1 MPAGFAS
8 AARALELP
16 TSPLSEDNSPRP
28 FGPSSSSLPPWAQN
42 NNTNNGGGSNRR
54 PSTATRR
61 LSTPYSR
68 TDRTPF
74 GRRIVQYS
82 LSLINKSLRLFYS
95 LTPMQQ
101 ALAVLAGIAS
111 LAMTIVF
118 LIYSHRIFAWLQPI
132 AVGWRALPAG
142 WLIIFAMTFV
152 CAFPPMIGYSTTLTI
167 AGFVY
172 GFPGGW
178 PVVAA
183 ATVAGSTVAFIASRT
198 VLSRY
203 VHSLIG
209 SDKRFV
215 ALGQILRRDG
225 VFVLAAV
232 RLCPLPF
239 SLSNG
244 FLATIP
250 SISPAGFAVATA
262 LASPKIFIHI
272 FIGSRMAKLAES
284 GDAMSLGDKFINYT
298 SMALGGIL
306 GTVLGL
312 VIYRR
317 TMARAEE
324 LMREDGMS
332 AENGEDGSFL
342 NGRRSSDGRPGG
354 HGRGG
359 GSGRLGSFSG
369 PGVDYADLDDADMRD
384 PDELDAALMD
394 ADDISL
400 WAADGVAHQVYKDD
414 DGSTSTSS
422 SRSSAENKSRD
433 APKRSASS
441 ASTSSRSRP
450 EQGRNSKDPRK
461 SPRTN
466 GEADSTIRAAR

>member
-1 MPAGFAS
+1 MPAGYAS

-16 TSPLSEDNSPRP
+16 TSPLSEDATSPRP
-28 FGPSSSSLPPWAQN
+28 LDRSDSNLPLWARSSNSS
-42 NNTNNGGGSNRR
+42 NGGGGARR
-54 PSTATRR
+54 PGTAVRR

-68 TDRTPF
+68 PDRTPF
-74 GRRIVQYS
+74 GRRILQYS
-82 LSLINKSLRLFYS
+82 LGMLNKALRLFYS
-95 LTPMQQ
+95 LTPVQQ
-101 ALAVLAGIAS
+101 ALAVLAG
-111 LAMTIVF
+111 LATVAVSIVF

-142 WLIIFAMTFV
+142 WLIIFAMTFAA
-152 CAFPPMIGYSTTLTI
+152 AFPPMIGYSTCLTI
-167 AGFVY
+167 SGFVY

-178 PVVAA
+178 PVSAI
-183 ATVAGSTVAFIASRT
+183 ATVAGSTAAFIASRT

-203 VHSLIG
+203 VHALIG

-250 SISPAGFAVATA
+250 SIGPVGFAAATA

-284 GDAMSLGDKFINYT
+284 GDTMGLGDKIINYA
-298 SMALGGIL
+298 SMVFGGVL

-324 LMREDGMS
+324 LMREDGA
-332 AENGEDGSFL
+332 AEDGEAGSFL
-342 NGRRSSDGRPGG
+342 NNTGG
-354 HGRGG
+354 HNSRGGSSGG
-359 GSGRLGSFSG
+359 GSGGGRMGGFSG
-369 PGVDYADLDDADMRD
+369 PGVDYADLDDATELQD
-384 PDELDAALMD
+384 PDVLDAALMD

-400 WAADGVAHQVYKDD
+400 WAADGVSDQVYRDD
-414 DGSTSTSS
+414 DGRRSASSS
-422 SRSSAENKSRD
+422 SRSGSSQDSPVQATNPR
-433 APKRSASS
+433 RSPVSG
-441 ASTSSRSRP
+441 RSD
-450 EQGRNSKDPRK
+450 E
-461 SPRTN
+461 
-466 GEADSTIRAAR
+466 EADSTIRAVR

>member
-1 MPAGFAS
+1 MPAGYAS

-16 TSPLSEDNSPRP
+16 TSPLSDDNSPRP
-28 FGPSSSSLPPWAQN
+28 FGPSDSSSLPPWAQN

-54 PSTATRR
+54 PGTATRR

-68 TDRTPF
+68 PDRTPF

-82 LSLINKSLRLFYS
+82 LSLLNKSLRLFYS

-101 ALAVLAGIAS
+101 ALAVLAGLAS
-111 LAMTIVF
+111 LAMTVVF

-183 ATVAGSTVAFIASRT
+183 ATVAGSTTAFIASRT
-198 VLSRY
+198 VLSQY

-250 SISPAGFAVATA
+250 SISPAGFAAATA
-262 LASPKIFIHI
+262 LSSPKIFIHI

-312 VIYRR
+312 VIYKR

-332 AENGEDGSFL
+332 AENGEDGAFL
-342 NGRRSSDGRPGG
+342 NGRRRSSSDGRRPG
-354 HGRGG
+354 
-359 GSGRLGSFSG
+359 GRLGNFSG

-400 WAADGVAHQVYKDD
+400 WAADGVADQVYKDD

-422 SRSSAENKSRD
+422 SSSRSSAENKSRV
-433 APKRSASS
+433 APKRTASS
-441 ASTSSRSRP
+441 ASASSRSRP
-450 EQGRNSKDPRK
+450 GQGKNSRDPRR
-461 SPRTN
+461 SPGAN
-466 GEADSTIRAAR
+466 EDVDSTIRTAR